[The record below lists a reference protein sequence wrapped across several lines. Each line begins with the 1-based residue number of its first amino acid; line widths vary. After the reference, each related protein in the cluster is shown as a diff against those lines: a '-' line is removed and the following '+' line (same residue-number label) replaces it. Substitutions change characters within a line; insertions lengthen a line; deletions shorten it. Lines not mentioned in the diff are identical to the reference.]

1 MNRSGPTG
9 AVSNGMRAAPLL
21 LIAAVVAVVTAVV
34 PGAVGGRAEADPGCP
49 AVAGVFLPGTWET
62 NPWADETAPVGMLAP
77 LATGLS
83 AGLGD
88 SFAFRFPAYEAAA
101 FDRMPYGDSKAT
113 GVAAASRAVT
123 DFGRDCPAT
132 RFVLA
137 GYSQGADAMGDLA
150 AEIGCTGA
158 PIAADRVLAVGL
170 IADPRQGT
178 GGATL
183 IGPPVPGQGIA
194 GPRPSGFCA
203 VSAVTAQICATKDRY
218 CSTDVAA
225 HPLLASLGRLLAQ
238 PSDADPATAND
249 SSTAALNTLLA
260 SDFGDVRLAELPA
273 AIDRLGGYGA
283 VGTNAAARLAA
294 AAGELSATLRPLREL
309 DRWMNEHPAARVDL
323 AAGAAGSPERLAA
336 AVLDGVA
343 RSDIGAALDALD
355 VIAEP
360 GPESFPAPGDVVAV
374 VVDATG
380 PLLELVRTESE
391 EALRAAW
398 RVLAERWPSV
408 LIGRIAAV
416 AADSVQFAARLP
428 AMGEALVRLATMIGA
443 GVDFSAV
450 VRELYDLV
458 ARLNSA
464 FAPLVWT
471 VRDDL
476 REVSRL
482 LGLIPDDSGAVH
494 LAAQLVR
501 ALAEIDTPALVGQV
515 SLLQDDLWGVV
526 QAVGAGAAPL
536 DIAARMNAV
545 IPTLFGFVTLAVDDL
560 TGPAGAELHRLTRN
574 VLGAVGGQGPD
585 ALLRLISEA
594 LSATAFVASGAH
606 QSYGRYVID
615 ADGRTAVDWLAR
627 WFLDRAGAG

>member
-1 MNRSGPTG
+1 MR
-9 AVSNGMRAAPLL
+9 AVSLL
-21 LIAAVVAVVTAVV
+21 LVAAVIAVVTSVV
-34 PGAVGGRAEADPGCP
+34 PGGRAAADPGCP
-49 AVAGVFLPGTWET
+49 AVTGVFLPGTWET

-77 LATGLS
+77 LATALS

-132 RFVLA
+132 KFVLA

-158 PIAADRVLAVGL
+158 PVAADRVLAVGL

-183 IGPPVPGQGIA
+183 VGPPVPGQGIA

-218 CSTDVAA
+218 CSTDAA
-225 HPLLASLGRLLAQ
+225 THPLLASLGRLLAQ
-238 PSDADPATAND
+238 PSAADPATAND
-249 SSTAALNTLLA
+249 AATAALNTLLA

-273 AIDRLGGYGA
+273 AIDRLGA
-283 VGTNAAARLAA
+283 PGTNAARLAA
-294 AAGELSATLRPLREL
+294 AAGGLSATLRPLREL
-309 DRWMNEHPAARVDL
+309 AGWMSEHPTARVDL

-343 RSDIGAALDALD
+343 RSDIAAALDALD
-355 VIAEP
+355 TIADP
-360 GPESFPAPGDVVAV
+360 DRESTLAPRVVVAQV
-374 VVDATG
+374 MDATA

-416 AADSVQFAARLP
+416 ASDSVHFAARLP
-428 AMGEALVRLATMIGA
+428 AMGEALGRLAAMIGA
-443 GVDFSAV
+443 GVDFTTV

-464 FAPLVWT
+464 FAPLVGT

-494 LAAQLVR
+494 VAAQLVR
-501 ALAEIDTPALVGQV
+501 ALAEIDTPALVDQV
-515 SLLQDDLWGVV
+515 SRLQDDLSGVV
-526 QAVGAGAAPL
+526 QAIGAGAAPL
-536 DIAARMNAV
+536 DIAARLNLV
-545 IPTLFGFVTLAVDDL
+545 LPTLFGFVTLAAHDL
-560 TGPAGAELHRLTRN
+560 TGAAGAELNRLTRN

-594 LSATAFVASGAH
+594 LSATVFVTSGAH
-606 QSYGRYVID
+606 QSYGHYVID
-615 ADGRTAVDWLAR
+615 ADGRTAVDWLAQ
-627 WFLDRAGAG
+627 WFLDRADTE

>member
-1 MNRSGPTG
+1 MNRSARVAAASDRVR
-9 AVSNGMRAAPLL
+9 AVPLL
-21 LIAAVVAVVTAVV
+21 LVAAVIAVVTSVV
-34 PGAVGGRAEADPGCP
+34 PGGRAAADDGCP

-77 LATGLS
+77 LATALS

-88 SFAFRFPAYEAAA
+88 SFDFRFPAYEAAA

-132 RFVLA
+132 KFVLA

-158 PIAADRVLAVGL
+158 PVAADRVLAVGL

-183 IGPPVPGQGIA
+183 VGPPVPGQGIA

-218 CSTDVAA
+218 CSTDAA
-225 HPLLASLGRLLAQ
+225 THPLLASLGRLLAQ
-238 PSDADPATAND
+238 PSAADPATAND
-249 SSTAALNTLLA
+249 AATAALNTLLA

-283 VGTNAAARLAA
+283 PGTNAARLAA
-294 AAGELSATLRPLREL
+294 AAGGLSATLRPLREL
-309 DRWMNEHPAARVDL
+309 AGWMSEHPTARVDL

-343 RSDIGAALDALD
+343 RSDIAAALDALD
-355 VIAEP
+355 AIAEP
-360 GPESFPAPGDVVAV
+360 DRESTLAPRV
-374 VVDATG
+374 VVGQVLDATA

-416 AADSVQFAARLP
+416 ASDSVHFAARLP
-428 AMGEALVRLATMIGA
+428 AIGEALGRLAAMIGA
-443 GVDFSAV
+443 GVDFTTV

-464 FAPLVWT
+464 FAPLVGT

-494 LAAQLVR
+494 VAAQLVR
-501 ALAEIDTPALVGQV
+501 ALAEIDTPALVDQV
-515 SLLQDDLWGVV
+515 SRLQDDLSGVV

-536 DIAARMNAV
+536 DIAARLNAV
-545 IPTLFGFVTLAVDDL
+545 LPTLFGFVTLAAHDL
-560 TGPAGAELHRLTRN
+560 TGAAGAELHRLTRN

-594 LSATAFVASGAH
+594 LSATVFVTSGAH
-606 QSYGRYVID
+606 QSYGHYVID
-615 ADGRTAVDWLAR
+615 ADGRTAVDWLAQ
-627 WFLDRAGAG
+627 WFLDRADTE

>member
-1 MNRSGPTG
+1 MNRSACVAAASDLVR
-9 AVSNGMRAAPLL
+9 AVPLL
-21 LIAAVVAVVTAVV
+21 LVAAVIAVVTSVV
-34 PGAVGGRAEADPGCP
+34 PGGRAAADPGCP
-49 AVAGVFLPGTWET
+49 PVAGVFLPGTWET

-77 LATGLS
+77 LATALS

-123 DFGRDCPAT
+123 GFGRDCPAT
-132 RFVLA
+132 QFVLA

-158 PIAADRVLAVGL
+158 PVAADRVLAVGL

-183 IGPPVPGQGIA
+183 VGPPVPGQGIA

-218 CSTDVAA
+218 CSTDAA
-225 HPLLASLGRLLAQ
+225 THPLLASLGRLLAQ
-238 PSDADPATAND
+238 PSAADPATAND
-249 SSTAALNTLLA
+249 AATAALNTLLA

-283 VGTNAAARLAA
+283 PGTDAARLAA
-294 AAGELSATLRPLREL
+294 AAGGLSATLRPLREL
-309 DRWMNEHPAARVDL
+309 AGWMSEHPTARVDL
-323 AAGAAGSPERLAA
+323 AAGGPGSPERLAA

-343 RSDIGAALDALD
+343 RSDIAAALDALD
-355 VIAEP
+355 TIADP
-360 GPESFPAPGDVVAV
+360 DRESTLAPRVVVAQV
-374 VVDATG
+374 MDATA
-380 PLLELVRTESE
+380 PLLELIRTESE

-416 AADSVQFAARLP
+416 ASDSVHFAARLP
-428 AMGEALVRLATMIGA
+428 AMGEALGRLAAMIGA
-443 GVDFSAV
+443 GVDFTTV
-450 VRELYDLV
+450 VRELYELV

-464 FAPLVWT
+464 FAPLVGT

-494 LAAQLVR
+494 VAAQLVR
-501 ALAEIDTPALVGQV
+501 ALAEIDTPALVDQV
-515 SLLQDDLWGVV
+515 SRLQDDLSGVV

-536 DIAARMNAV
+536 DIAARLNAV
-545 IPTLFGFVTLAVDDL
+545 LPTLFGFVTLAAHDL
-560 TGPAGAELHRLTRN
+560 SGAAGAELHRLTRN

-585 ALLRLISEA
+585 ALLGLISEA
-594 LSATAFVASGAH
+594 LSATVFVTSGAH
-606 QSYGRYVID
+606 QSYGHYVID
-615 ADGRTAVDWLAR
+615 ADGRTAVDWLAQ
-627 WFLDRAGAG
+627 WFLDRADTE

>member
-1 MNRSGPTG
+1 MNRSVRVAAASDLVR
-9 AVSNGMRAAPLL
+9 AVSLL
-21 LIAAVVAVVTAVV
+21 LVAAVIAVVTSVV
-34 PGAVGGRAEADPGCP
+34 PGGRAAADPGCP
-49 AVAGVFLPGTWET
+49 AVTGVFLPGTWET

-77 LATGLS
+77 LATALS

-132 RFVLA
+132 KFVLA

-158 PIAADRVLAVGL
+158 PVAADRVLAVGL

-183 IGPPVPGQGIA
+183 VGPPVPGQGIA

-218 CSTDVAA
+218 CSTDAA
-225 HPLLASLGRLLAQ
+225 THPLLASLGRLLAQ
-238 PSDADPATAND
+238 PSAADPATAND
-249 SSTAALNTLLA
+249 AATAALNTLLA

-273 AIDRLGGYGA
+273 AIDRLGA
-283 VGTNAAARLAA
+283 PGTNAARLAA
-294 AAGELSATLRPLREL
+294 AAGGLSATLRPLREL
-309 DRWMNEHPAARVDL
+309 AGWMSEHPTARVDL

-343 RSDIGAALDALD
+343 RSDIAAALDALD
-355 VIAEP
+355 TIADP
-360 GPESFPAPGDVVAV
+360 DRESTLAPRVVVAQV
-374 VVDATG
+374 MDATA

-416 AADSVQFAARLP
+416 ASDSVHFAARLP
-428 AMGEALVRLATMIGA
+428 AMGEALGRLAAMIGA
-443 GVDFSAV
+443 GVDFTTV

-464 FAPLVWT
+464 FAPLVGT

-494 LAAQLVR
+494 VAAQLVR
-501 ALAEIDTPALVGQV
+501 ALAEIDTPALVDQV
-515 SLLQDDLWGVV
+515 SRLQDDLSGVV

-536 DIAARMNAV
+536 DIAARLNPV
-545 IPTLFGFVTLAVDDL
+545 LPTLFGFVTLAAHDL
-560 TGPAGAELHRLTRN
+560 TGAAGAELNRLTRN

-594 LSATAFVASGAH
+594 LSATVFVTSGAH
-606 QSYGRYVID
+606 QSYGHYVID
-615 ADGRTAVDWLAR
+615 ADGRTAVDWLAQ
-627 WFLDRAGAG
+627 WFLDRADTE

>member
-1 MNRSGPTG
+1 MNRSVRVAAASDLVR
-9 AVSNGMRAAPLL
+9 AVSLL
-21 LIAAVVAVVTAVV
+21 LVAAVIAVVTSVV
-34 PGAVGGRAEADPGCP
+34 PGGRAAADPGCP
-49 AVAGVFLPGTWET
+49 AVTGVFLPGTWET

-77 LATGLS
+77 LATALS

-132 RFVLA
+132 KFVLA

-158 PIAADRVLAVGL
+158 PVAADRVLAVGL

-183 IGPPVPGQGIA
+183 VGPPVPGQGIA

-218 CSTDVAA
+218 CSTDAA
-225 HPLLASLGRLLAQ
+225 THPLLASLGRLLAQ
-238 PSDADPATAND
+238 PSAADPATAND
-249 SSTAALNTLLA
+249 AATAALNTLLA

-273 AIDRLGGYGA
+273 AIDRLGA
-283 VGTNAAARLAA
+283 PGTNAARLAA
-294 AAGELSATLRPLREL
+294 AAGGLSATLRPLREL
-309 DRWMNEHPAARVDL
+309 AGWMSEHPTARVDL

-343 RSDIGAALDALD
+343 RSDIAAALDALD
-355 VIAEP
+355 TIADP
-360 GPESFPAPGDVVAV
+360 DRESTLAPRVVVAQV
-374 VVDATG
+374 MDATA

-416 AADSVQFAARLP
+416 ASDSVHFAARLP
-428 AMGEALVRLATMIGA
+428 AMGEALGRLAAMIGA
-443 GVDFSAV
+443 GVDFTTV

-464 FAPLVWT
+464 FAPLVGT

-494 LAAQLVR
+494 VAAQLVR
-501 ALAEIDTPALVGQV
+501 ALAEIDTPALVDQV
-515 SLLQDDLWGVV
+515 SRLQDDLSGVV
-526 QAVGAGAAPL
+526 QAIGAGAAPL
-536 DIAARMNAV
+536 DIAARLNLV
-545 IPTLFGFVTLAVDDL
+545 LPTLFGFVTLAAHDL
-560 TGPAGAELHRLTRN
+560 TGAAGAELNRLTRN

-594 LSATAFVASGAH
+594 LSATVFVTSGAH
-606 QSYGRYVID
+606 QSYGHYVID
-615 ADGRTAVDWLAR
+615 ADGRTAVDWLAQ
-627 WFLDRAGAG
+627 WFLDRADTE